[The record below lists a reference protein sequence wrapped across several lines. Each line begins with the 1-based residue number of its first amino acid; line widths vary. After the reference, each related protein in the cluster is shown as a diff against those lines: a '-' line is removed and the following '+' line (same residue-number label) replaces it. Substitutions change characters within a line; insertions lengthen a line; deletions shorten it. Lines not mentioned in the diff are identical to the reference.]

1 MGGRSRVLV
10 RAVALLLSVA
20 TVAACDSSAVPTTPT
35 SSGAPAVT
43 GTAPPASAGSD
54 TLPPAPPSP
63 SPSAPPSA
71 DPGTGSP
78 RPSAAPPVEPFGF
91 RAKGMTHEVI
101 AFATV
106 DQLDY
111 AATTMDI
118 RAVSTIAF
126 FGLTATSSG
135 RLSMTNAGGRA
146 WSSTTMSRLIARAH
160 ASGTRVV
167 ATIGRFSW
175 SAAGTKTSR
184 ALLDSSA
191 RRQRLADTIARV
203 VTERGVDGVD
213 LDFEPIPT
221 GLAKAYGD
229 LVGRVR
235 RALDA
240 RHGGLQL
247 TVALVGHFDSYDVP
261 AIVRGHPDALYL
273 MGYHYAGW
281 WSKVA
286 GSTAPLGGPRYD
298 VADTVRLLRRF
309 VPADKLIV
317 GVPYYGHLW
326 PTKSGAVH
334 AATTG
339 RGTDFR
345 ISTAAAMAAAHG
357 ERWDPV
363 EHVTWSRWQ
372 VQDCASCLAHWVE
385 LYYDSPRA
393 LADKLAWVKRSGLL
407 GIGIWT
413 IGFEGRPA
421 GWNAELRKAFGG

>member
-1 MGGRSRVLV
+1 
-10 RAVALLLSVA
+10 
-20 TVAACDSSAVPTTPT
+20 
-35 SSGAPAVT
+35 
-43 GTAPPASAGSD
+43 
-54 TLPPAPPSP
+54 
-63 SPSAPPSA
+63 
-71 DPGTGSP
+71 
-78 RPSAAPPVEPFGF
+78 
-91 RAKGMTHEVI
+91 MTHEVV

-106 DQLDY
+106 DQLGY

-135 RLSMTNAGGRA
+135 GLSMTNAGGKA
-146 WSSTTMSRLIARAH
+146 WGSAAMSRLIDRAH
-160 ASGTRVV
+160 TNGSRVI

-175 SAAGTKTSR
+175 SAAGTKASR
-184 ALLDSSA
+184 ALLGSAA

-221 GLAKAYGD
+221 GLAGEYGD
-229 LVGRVR
+229 LVARVR

-240 RHGGLQL
+240 RRHGLQL

-261 AIVRGHPDALYL
+261 SIVRGRPDALYL

-326 PTKSGAVH
+326 PTTSGIVH

-339 RGTDFR
+339 AGTDLR
-345 ISTAAAMAAAHG
+345 IATAAALAASHV

-363 EHVTWSRWQ
+363 EHVAWSRWQ
-372 VQDCASCLAHWVE
+372 VHDCATCPAHWVE

-393 LADKLAWVKRSGLL
+393 LADKLAWVKRGDLL

-421 GWNAELRKAFGG
+421 GWNAALRRAFGAR